1 MKLKVLSPY
10 AQARQKRREIA
21 AREGAKALAY
31 YKAEAVAVRKN
42 MERLRALRLA
52 KEAEETEAVR
62 ATASV
67 KARRS

>member
-1 MKLKVLSPY
+1 
-10 AQARQKRREIA
+10 
-21 AREGAKALAY
+21 
-31 YKAEAVAVRKN
+31 